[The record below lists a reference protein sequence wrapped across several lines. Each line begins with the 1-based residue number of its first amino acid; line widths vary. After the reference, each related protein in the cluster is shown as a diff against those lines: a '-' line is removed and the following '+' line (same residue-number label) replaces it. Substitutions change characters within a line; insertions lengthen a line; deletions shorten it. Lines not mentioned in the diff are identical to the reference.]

1 MPSPNKLTDRDENP
15 VDRLLLKLSMDSLPF
30 WYRTGH
36 TANTLTTYKCIFGLL
51 AWYNL
56 RMRRVLWF
64 GGFAIISYFFDCA
77 DGQMARTYGMV
88 SNFGDR
94 YDHGTDIILIGLY
107 LHAFHTNYKGQKT
120 YGVIVAILS
129 VALILTMMALGC
141 QQRLKPGDTH
151 ETLDHLKIL
160 CHNVSLTQYWG
171 TGPLLLLFICIV
183 AWMEQIPPE
192 RTDGGSK
199 PKMNA
204 GQPQ

>member
-56 RMRRVLWF
+56 RMRRVMWF

-94 YDHGTDIILIGLY
+94 YDLVHSCWYTRAGTPATGTADAARLLPG
-107 LHAFHTNYKGQKT
+107 
-120 YGVIVAILS
+120 S
-129 VALILTMMALGC
+129 V
-141 QQRLKPGDTH
+141 
-151 ETLDHLKIL
+151 
-160 CHNVSLTQYWG
+160 
-171 TGPLLLLFICIV
+171 
-183 AWMEQIPPE
+183 
-192 RTDGGSK
+192 
-199 PKMNA
+199 
-204 GQPQ
+204 